1 MRIEILVK
9 HDSILKDYLLEYG
22 LSRKLCRKIKL
33 YGKMYINGVESK
45 NYFPV
50 KTNDIITLEYEENE
64 NDEIKAKDFQLEILY
79 EDEHILVIN
88 KPYDL
93 ASQPS
98 KLHYEDNVV
107 SYVKKYFQDNNINSN
122 IHIVNRLDY
131 QTSGLMTIAKDGYTH
146 YLLTKEKVIKRKY
159 YCLVEG
165 ILNQKEGLINLPI
178 ARKEGNTILREVNQ
192 NGKEALTK
200 YKVVK
205 EYLEHKELDTKE
217 IESYSLIDVELLT
230 GRTHQIRV
238 HFSYFNHPI
247 IGDKLYGHEYK
258 RLMLHCYYL
267 SFINPYNGKYIEIV
281 NKPQFIL

>member
-1 MRIEILVK
+1 MKIDILVK
-9 HDSILKDYLLEYG
+9 HNSVLKDYLLEYG
-22 LSRKLCRKIKL
+22 LSKKLCRKIKL

-50 KTNDIITLEYEENE
+50 KTNDLITLVYDEQE
-64 NDEIKAKDFQLEILY
+64 NDDIKATEYKLDIVY

-98 KLHYEDNVV
+98 KLHYENNVI
-107 SYVKKYFQDNNINSN
+107 SYVKKYFKDNNINSN
-122 IHIVNRLDY
+122 IHVVNRLDY

-165 ILNQKEGLINLPI
+165 ILDQKEGLINLPI
-178 ARKEGNTILREVNQ
+178 ARKEENGILREVNSQ
-192 NGKEALTK
+192 GKEALTK
-200 YKVVK
+200 YKVIA
-205 EYLEHKELDTKE
+205 EYNNLIQLDTIT
-217 IESYSLIDVELLT
+217 IENYSLVDVELLT

-238 HFSYFNHPI
+238 HFSYLNYPL
-247 IGDKLYGHEYK
+247 IGDKLYGHAYK

-267 SFINPYNGKYIEIV
+267 SFINPYTGKFIEII